1 MADEISYEI
10 DIDEDVID
18 EYWIDAIDAMWK
30 TAEALHTDLVQSQT
44 MPRDSGHM
52 QNESTSVEGE
62 NGNYEVVTNTD
73 YAKRLY
79 YHPEYNFNRY
89 KNPNAGAY
97 WFKTYITGDK
107 KNFVEKTFKKFMQM
121 KKR

>member
-1 MADEISYEI
+1 MADEISYKI
-10 DIDEDVID
+10 DIDEDFID
-18 EYWIDAIDAMWK
+18 ELYIDAIDAMWK

-52 QNESTSVEGE
+52 QNESTYVDGE
-62 NGNYEVVTNTD
+62 NGDYQVVTNTE

-79 YHPEYNFNRY
+79 YHPEYDFKKY

-97 WFKTYITGDK
+97 WFKPYITGDK